1 MEDIPKPI
9 EVGFAE
15 FIAKLVSEVFD
26 AIVTSQFDQE
36 KRIADLSAAAGL
48 PSEEFAKKFV
58 TDDQTMEELERLF
71 PGDSKKH
78 PTAIYEGAPY
88 RPERKG
94 ISELPPINAILGIT
108 LQKVDYRFVKKKA
121 FLTSSGVKKVRSAV
135 RQHLAKEHQAA
146 VKEII
151 RRGIPR
157 VIADAGRVNAKL
169 TYEVLSLQDNE
180 KLEKAAELGAPLRPL
195 GHAVFIPESGALSK
209 LRLVVRQADERL
221 PQNQKL
227 KVNVFGEVEVEFK
240 TLA

>member
-36 KRIADLSAAAGL
+36 KRIADLSTVAGL

-58 TDDQTMEELERLF
+58 TDEQTIEELERLF

-78 PTAIYEGAPY
+78 PTTIYEGAPY
-88 RPERKG
+88 RIASG
-94 ISELPPINAILGIT
+94 NVSEFPPINAILGIT
-108 LQKVDYRFVKKKA
+108 LQKGDYRLVKKKA
-121 FLTSSGVKKVRSAV
+121 FLTSSGVNKVKFAV
-135 RQHLAKEHQAA
+135 RQHLAKAHQAA
-146 VKEII
+146 VNEII
-151 RRGIPR
+151 RRGLPR

-169 TYEVLSLQDNE
+169 TYEVLSLQGNQKPE
-180 KLEKAAELGAPLRPL
+180 KDAKLGAPLRPL

>member
-15 FIAKLVSEVFD
+15 FIAKLITEVFD

-36 KRIADLSAAAGL
+36 ERIAELSTVAGL
-48 PSEEFAKKFV
+48 PPEEFAEKFV
-58 TDDQTMEELERLF
+58 TDEQTTEEIERLF
-71 PGDSKKH
+71 PGDSDKH
-78 PTAIYEGAPY
+78 PTAIYVGAPY

-94 ISELPPINAILGIT
+94 VSELPPIYAVLGIT
-108 LQKVDYRFVKKKA
+108 LEKSDYRVVKKQTA
-121 FLTSSGVKKVRSAV
+121 LTFSGVEKVKSAV

-146 VKEII
+146 VNEII
-151 RRGIPR
+151 RRGLPR

-169 TYEVLSLQDNE
+169 TYDVLSLEENA
-180 KLEKAAELGAPLRPL
+180 KLEKTAKLGTSSGPL
-195 GHAVFIPESGALSK
+195 GHAVFIPQSGALSQ
-209 LRLVVRQADERL
+209 LRLVVRQADERS

-240 TLA
+240 TIT